1 MEKNLNLRKLFLM
14 YLRNLWIIILVG
26 IIFAGVAFVA
36 KKDGLGDKTVSE
48 TIAIAFE
55 IPDGMDEGTY
65 SKRTVYFDNFRG
77 LLLGNTIANSDAFTK
92 AEKEIFKDLTS
103 SELSGTFTVT
113 ISVPDSMSD
122 QAALELM
129 EKYIESVIC
138 EGSIVQKIIWK

>member
-65 SKRTVYFDNFRG
+65 SKRTQRG
-77 LLLGNTIANSDAFTK
+77 N
-92 AEKEIFKDLTS
+92 
-103 SELSGTFTVT
+103 
-113 ISVPDSMSD
+113 
-122 QAALELM
+122 
-129 EKYIESVIC
+129 
-138 EGSIVQKIIWK
+138 

>member
-55 IPDGMDEGTY
+55 IPDGIQSAPFILIIT
-65 SKRTVYFDNFRG
+65 
-77 LLLGNTIANSDAFTK
+77 DACW
-92 AEKEIFKDLTS
+92 
-103 SELSGTFTVT
+103 
-113 ISVPDSMSD
+113 
-122 QAALELM
+122 QATR
-129 EKYIESVIC
+129 
-138 EGSIVQKIIWK
+138 